1 MKDETDEDIEKL
13 IMQEGIVS
21 ATGLTSQSVQ
31 IGIKGDPSLRESV
44 FDRKR
49 YTSVVDTEYPQLQR
63 KFEDLLINR
72 STYRLFIALNSGEI
86 RTGSIFDPL
95 REEIHSVEQFILPGY
110 VERHFPII
118 SYDNK
123 IKEIRNIYHFIKHDS
138 ISKFVPTYWKSIFK
152 KRRLAWQPM
161 EEEKIKNV
169 LSALKIMRNQ
179 EDFYLRNVNINL
191 VQSLIRLQF
200 NCDGTQII
208 KAENFQRFLEEN
220 IS

>member
-1 MKDETDEDIEKL
+1 
-13 IMQEGIVS
+13 
-21 ATGLTSQSVQ
+21 
-31 IGIKGDPSLRESV
+31 
-44 FDRKR
+44 
-49 YTSVVDTEYPQLQR
+49 
-63 KFEDLLINR
+63 
-72 STYRLFIALNSGEI
+72 
-86 RTGSIFDPL
+86 
-95 REEIHSVEQFILPGY
+95 
-110 VERHFPII
+110 
-118 SYDNK
+118 
-123 IKEIRNIYHFIKHDS
+123 
-138 ISKFVPTYWKSIFK
+138 
-152 KRRLAWQPM
+152 M